1 MTVGLTKTMANPTK
15 FTDARKCRYLAGLVK
30 TGTVGG
36 ACKHAKITRETVR
49 LHRDSDE
56 AFAAAELQAREDHV
70 DLIEAEIKRRA
81 MDGIVKP
88 FFYQGERVDDGKIRE
103 FSDVLLLAYAK
114 RHIAAYRDRAT
125 IDHNVTGGVLV
136 IGGGENDAEN
146 WPSSAA
152 ISEAGKKP

>member
-1 MTVGLTKTMANPTK
+1 
-15 FTDARKCRYLAGLVK
+15 
-30 TGTVGG
+30 
-36 ACKHAKITRETVR
+36 VR
-49 LHRDSDE
+49 LHRESDE
-56 AFAAAELQAREDHV
+56 AFAAAELQANEDHK

-146 WPSSAA
+146 WAGATA
-152 ISEAGKKP
+152 ISQAGKKP